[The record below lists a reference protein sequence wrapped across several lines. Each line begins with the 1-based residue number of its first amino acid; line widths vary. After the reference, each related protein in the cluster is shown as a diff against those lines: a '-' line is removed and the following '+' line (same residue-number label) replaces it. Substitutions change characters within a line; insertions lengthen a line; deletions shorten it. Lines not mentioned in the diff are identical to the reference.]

1 MRRKSSMMSNNEWI
15 ICSSK
20 RNSTKILERF
30 HGFHDLMATD
40 MQTMGKMEVIVTKF
54 SFELAFMLIL
64 VTQ

>member
-40 MQTMGKMEVIVTKF
+40 MQTMGKNGSNSHQV
-54 SFELAFMLIL
+54 LI
-64 VTQ
+64 

>member
-1 MRRKSSMMSNNEWI
+1 MKSNNEWI

-40 MQTMGKMEVIVTKF
+40 MQTMGKNGSNSHQV
-54 SFELAFMLIL
+54 LI
-64 VTQ
+64 